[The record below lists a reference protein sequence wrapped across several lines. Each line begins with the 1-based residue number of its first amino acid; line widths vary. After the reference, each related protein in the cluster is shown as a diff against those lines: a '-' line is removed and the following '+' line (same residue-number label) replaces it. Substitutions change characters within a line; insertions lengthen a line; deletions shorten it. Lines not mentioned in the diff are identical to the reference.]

1 MSDNN
6 YYDYEKEKPFN
17 DVKDLKRQ
25 DAAKYLNRMG
35 RGLNCRMDIPVLS
48 VEDIRWAACVFKDL
62 GNELESIVQTK
73 KSDIIRIV
81 SARNAMEGARFKL
94 KLNTHPELTRS
105 IKEKADKSKNW

>member
-1 MSDNN
+1 MTENN
-6 YYDYEKEKPFN
+6 YNYEKEKPFYG
-17 DVKDLKRQ
+17 VKDLKRQ

-48 VEDIRWAACVFKDL
+48 IEDIRWAACVFRDL
-62 GNELESIVQTK
+62 GKELESIVEAK
-73 KSDIIRIV
+73 KSDIIRVV

-94 KLNTHPELTRS
+94 KLNTHSELTKG